1 MGLVQNIGRAG
12 DLFASRPFG
21 GRDIGMYQSEDWY
34 MQPPPAAAMLIQIPA
49 QNEEMQPR
57 MGRRRNT
64 GSAGNLLASR
74 PFWGRDKGMYQS
86 EDWYMQP
93 PPAAARMIQIPAH

>member
-1 MGLVQNIGRAG
+1 MKRPPIREKRIGGFDSPQDAEKQSQMGLVQNIGRAG

-57 MGRRRNT
+57 MG
-64 GSAGNLLASR
+64 LL
-74 PFWGRDKGMYQS
+74 Q
-86 EDWYMQP
+86 
-93 PPAAARMIQIPAH
+93 